1 MSQCVCVSSS
11 QVQFFATT
19 ETVAHSS
26 VHGVLS
32 LHIYSP
38 GSWLPPCISSASH
51 SPSFPEQSS
60 CTSHYMLVSL
70 KLGHMSFKN
79 IMIIIVSWPFVC
91 SPGSISHLQAD
102 VSQRSL
108 SLVLLPFT
116 PWTFPF
122 TDVMTVPSEN
132 GLFPRTQKL

>member
-1 MSQCVCVSSS
+1 MSSS

-38 GSWLPPCISSASH
+38 GSWLPSCISSASH

-60 CTSHYMLVSL
+60 STSHYVLVSL

-108 SLVLLPFT
+108 SSPASLYTLDLSIHRCNDSPIREWPISQNPKTLIV
-116 PWTFPF
+116 
-122 TDVMTVPSEN
+122 S
-132 GLFPRTQKL
+132 K